1 LAEKY
6 NKKYILINIMLKA
19 HIAKLIKKMKD
30 ANNKKYSKKEEE
42 KIKKA
47 INRRHRSQSP
57 LHLDNILIKIN

>member
-1 LAEKY
+1 
-6 NKKYILINIMLKA
+6 MLKS

-30 ANNKKYSKKEEE
+30 ANNKKYTKKEEE